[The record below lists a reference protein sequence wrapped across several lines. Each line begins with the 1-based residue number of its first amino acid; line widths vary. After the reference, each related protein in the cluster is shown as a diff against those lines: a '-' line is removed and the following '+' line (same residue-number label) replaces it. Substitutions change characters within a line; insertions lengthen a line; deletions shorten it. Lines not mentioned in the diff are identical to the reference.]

1 MKEVAT
7 LMASITVFLVEDDP
21 VWRKGLV
28 DFLNKQPD
36 ISVVGEAG
44 TKEEAIERFA
54 PGNADVV
61 LMDINLT
68 ENNLDGIETAVAFM
82 ELQADCKIIMLTSLT
97 AEDVIVESFS
107 AGAVNYI
114 SKTSFKEIPDAIRAA
129 HNRVSAIHPTAAA
142 ALRNEFLR
150 MKKEEDQKLLSPA
163 EKDILQLIHQGQTQ
177 TQIEQSLHITKRTI
191 KNHVN
196 RILKK
201 MGVKTSKEA
210 AAKASQ
216 KKLF

>member
-1 MKEVAT
+1 MDNIK
-7 LMASITVFLVEDDP
+7 VFLVEDDP
-21 VWRKGLV
+21 TWRKGLV

-36 ISVVGEAG
+36 MTVAGEAG
-44 TKEEAIERFA
+44 SKEEAIHLYPSSA
-54 PGNADVV
+54 ADVV

-68 ENNLDGIETAVAFM
+68 ENNLDGIETAIALIA
-82 ELQADCKIIMLTSLT
+82 LQADCKIIMLTSLT

-129 HNRVSAIHPTAAA
+129 HNRQSAIHPTAAA
-142 ALRNEFLR
+142 ALLSEFMRL
-150 MKKEEDQKLLSPA
+150 KNGEYQKLLSPA

-177 TQIEQSLHITKRTI
+177 SQIEQSLHITKRTI
-191 KNHVN
+191 KNHIN

>member
-1 MKEVAT
+1 MDAIK
-7 LMASITVFLVEDDP
+7 LFLVEDDP
-21 VWRKGLV
+21 DWRKGLIHY
-28 DFLNKQPD
+28 LNTQPD
-36 ISVVGEAG
+36 LAVIGEAG
-44 TKEEAIERFA
+44 TKGEALDRFV
-54 PGNADVV
+54 PADTDIV

-68 ENNLDGIETAVAFM
+68 ENNLDGIETAIAFIQRQP
-82 ELQADCKIIMLTSLT
+82 ECKIIMLTSLT
-97 AEDVIVESFS
+97 DEQVIVESFS

-114 SKTSFKEIPDAIRAA
+114 SKSSFKEIPDAIRAA
-129 HNRVSAIHPTAAA
+129 HTKQSAIHATAAE

-150 MKKEEDQKLLSPA
+150 LKNEEYQKMLSPA

-177 TQIEQSLHITKRTI
+177 TQIEQSLYITKRTI
-191 KNHVN
+191 KNHIN

-216 KKLF
+216 RKLF

>member
-1 MKEVAT
+1 MNP
-7 LMASITVFLVEDDP
+7 IRVFLVEDDP
-21 VWRKGLV
+21 VWRKGLI
-28 DFLNKQPD
+28 DFLNKEPD
-36 ISVVGEAG
+36 LTVVGEAG
-44 TKEEAIERFA
+44 FKAEAIERFL
-54 PGNADVV
+54 PSKADVV

-68 ENNLDGIETAVAFM
+68 ENNLDGIETAIEFM
-82 ELQADCKIIMLTSLT
+82 ALRADSKIIMLTSLT
-97 AEDVIVESFS
+97 DEAVIVESFS

-114 SKTSFKEIPDAIRAA
+114 SKSSFKEIPDAIRAA
-129 HNRVSAIHPTAAA
+129 HNSQSAIHPTAAA

-150 MKKEEDQKLLSPA
+150 LKNDENQKLLSPA
-163 EKDILQLIHQGQTQ
+163 ERDILQLIHQGHTQ

-191 KNHVN
+191 KNHIN

>member
-1 MKEVAT
+1 MNP
-7 LMASITVFLVEDDP
+7 IRVFLVEDDP
-21 VWRKGLV
+21 VWRKGLI
-28 DFLNKQPD
+28 DFLNKEPD
-36 ISVVGEAG
+36 LTVVGEAG
-44 TKEEAIERFA
+44 FKAEAIERFLPA
-54 PGNADVV
+54 QADVV

-68 ENNLDGIETAVAFM
+68 ENNLDGIETAIEFM
-82 ELQADCKIIMLTSLT
+82 ALQADSKIIMLTSLT
-97 AEDVIVESFS
+97 DEAVIVESFS

-114 SKTSFKEIPDAIRAA
+114 SKSSFKEIPDAIRAA
-129 HNRVSAIHPTAAA
+129 HNSQSAIHPTAAA

-150 MKKEEDQKLLSPA
+150 LKNDENQKLLSPA
-163 EKDILQLIHQGQTQ
+163 ERDILQLIHQGQTQ

-191 KNHVN
+191 KNHIN

>member
-1 MKEVAT
+1 MNP
-7 LMASITVFLVEDDP
+7 ITVFLVEDDP

-28 DFLNKQPD
+28 DYLNKEPD
-36 ISVVGEAG
+36 LRVTGEAG
-44 TKEEAIERFA
+44 SKEEALAQFA
-54 PGNADVV
+54 QSAADVV
-61 LMDINLT
+61 LMDINLS
-68 ENNLDGIETAVAFM
+68 ENNLDGIDAAIS
-82 ELQADCKIIMLTSLT
+82 LIQQHPDCKIIMLTSLT
-97 AEDVIVESFS
+97 DEEVIVESFS

-114 SKTSFKEIPDAIRAA
+114 SKTSFREIPEAIRAA
-129 HNRVSAIHPTAAA
+129 HNQQSAIHPTAAA

-150 MKKEEDQKLLSPA
+150 LKNEEYQKLLSPA
-163 EKDILQLIHQGQTQ
+163 EKDILRLIHQGQTQ

-191 KNHVN
+191 KNHIN

-216 KKLF
+216 RKLL

>member
-1 MKEVAT
+1 MNP
-7 LMASITVFLVEDDP
+7 IRVFLVEDDP
-21 VWRKGLV
+21 VWRKGLI
-28 DFLNKQPD
+28 DFLNKEPD
-36 ISVVGEAG
+36 LTVVGEAG
-44 TKEEAIERFA
+44 FKAEAIERFLPA
-54 PGNADVV
+54 KADVV

-68 ENNLDGIETAVAFM
+68 ENNLDGIETAIEFM
-82 ELQADCKIIMLTSLT
+82 ALQADSKIIMLTSLT
-97 AEDVIVESFS
+97 DGAVIVESFS

-114 SKTSFKEIPDAIRAA
+114 SKSSFKEIPDAIRAA
-129 HNRVSAIHPTAAA
+129 HNSQSAIHPTAAA

-150 MKKEEDQKLLSPA
+150 LKNDENQKLLSPA
-163 EKDILQLIHQGQTQ
+163 ERDILQLIHQGQTQ

-191 KNHVN
+191 KNHIN

>member
-1 MKEVAT
+1 MNP
-7 LMASITVFLVEDDP
+7 IRVFLVEDDP
-21 VWRKGLV
+21 VWRKGLI
-28 DFLNKQPD
+28 DFLNKEPD
-36 ISVVGEAG
+36 LTVVGEAG
-44 TKEEAIERFA
+44 FKAEAIERFLPA
-54 PGNADVV
+54 KADVV

-68 ENNLDGIETAVAFM
+68 ENNLDGIETAIEFM
-82 ELQADCKIIMLTSLT
+82 ALQADSKIIMLTSLT
-97 AEDVIVESFS
+97 DEAVIVESFS

-114 SKTSFKEIPDAIRAA
+114 SKSSFREIPDAIRAA
-129 HNRVSAIHPTAAA
+129 HNSQSAIHPTAAA

-150 MKKEEDQKLLSPA
+150 LKNDENQKLLSPA
-163 EKDILQLIHQGQTQ
+163 ERDILQLIHQGHTQ

-191 KNHVN
+191 KNHIN